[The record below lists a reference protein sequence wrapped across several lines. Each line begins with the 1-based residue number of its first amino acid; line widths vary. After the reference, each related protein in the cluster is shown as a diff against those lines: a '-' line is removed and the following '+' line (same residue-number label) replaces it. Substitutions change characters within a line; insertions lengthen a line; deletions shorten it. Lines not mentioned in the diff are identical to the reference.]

1 MTPPGGFRLPFGGR
15 PDRDAADA
23 ARADADP
30 PDRVR
35 LPFHDRHEAG
45 ALLGEAV
52 LAQLAADGT
61 VPGTA
66 VVLGI
71 PRGGVVVAAGVARAV
86 GAPLDVIVAHK
97 VSGPWDP
104 EFALGAVTAD
114 GTTVFEPWS
123 GYAAGVDEEAL
134 TDLAAIEIAAA
145 RDREARLRAGRA
157 AVPVAGRVAVIVDD
171 GLATGA
177 TAHAACLAAR
187 ALAASRV
194 LVAAPVASREA
205 VDLLAPS
212 CDAVVVLTVPPG
224 FGAVGRFYERF
235 DQVADEEVIALLA
248 AS

>member
-1 MTPPGGFRLPFGGR
+1 MT
-15 PDRDAADA
+15 A
-23 ARADADP
+23 

-35 LPFHDRHEAG
+35 VPFHDRHEAG

-52 LAQLAADGT
+52 LARLAADGT
-61 VPGTA
+61 VPGTV

-86 GAPLDVIVAHK
+86 GAPLDVVVAHK

-171 GLATGA
+171 GLAT
-177 TAHAACLAAR
+177 AR

-194 LVAAPVASREA
+194 LVAAPVASRES

-212 CDAVVVLTVPPG
+212 CDAVVVLAVPPG

-235 DQVADEEVIALLA
+235 DQIADEEVIALLA
-248 AS
+248 AC